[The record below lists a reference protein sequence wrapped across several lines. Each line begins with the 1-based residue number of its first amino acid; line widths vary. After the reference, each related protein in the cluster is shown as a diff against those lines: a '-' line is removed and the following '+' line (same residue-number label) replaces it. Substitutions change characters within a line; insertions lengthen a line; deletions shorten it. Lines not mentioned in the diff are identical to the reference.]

1 MIRST
6 RNATVLSTYVHVAFM
21 YVQECQT
28 FLFTPDKDWYPLVRI
43 QNTILFDA
51 ENLWQEI
58 SFQIFN
64 LVLDMENLDQ
74 FTLYLHQHKDIL
86 PECTEPYGQFN
97 IKINGPTRN
106 GTLQD
111 RWFVIKD
118 FMNNGLPRPE
128 LPCQKVDEEEKL
140 GYEGGIGKCLYGE

>member
-1 MIRST
+1 MKIGTPLQVSQIPYVLFYAALA
-6 RNATVLSTYVHVAFM
+6 RNF
-21 YVQECQT
+21 
-28 FLFTPDKDWYPLVRI
+28 
-43 QNTILFDA
+43 
-51 ENLWQEI
+51 
-58 SFQIFN
+58 FQIFN
-64 LVLDMENLDQ
+64 VVLGMENLDQ

-118 FMNNGLPRPE
+118 FRTNGLPRPE
-128 LPCQKVDEEEKL
+128 LPCQKVDENETL